1 VRHFVRCASNANDG
15 VQDHCGATCFQ
26 HERVFLLITSSLN
39 FNWLR
44 VHFVLAAA
52 PGFSEMKTAVQV
64 LDVQCTSTWRSK
76 VGSWGNLRSQEY
88 LQPSTNA
95 LMV

>member
-52 PGFSEMKTAVQV
+52 PGFSEMKTAVPA
-64 LDVQCTSTWRSK
+64 TSTDEFQVAGICGLGK
-76 VGSWGNLRSQEY
+76 AGN
-88 LQPSTNA
+88 TDT
-95 LMV
+95 